1 MGNSGGLSLKRQEIL
16 LPNTSSTRPWL
27 PFIKYTAGWGVA
39 EWVVRFHLHHCTC
52 QSVSATN
59 QNANMTA
66 ESPSHAMISPTVMG
80 SNPSDDDRE
89 MEFSVRHC
97 SKTEIFT
104 CINSFIHATT
114 LWNRYYYY
122 SHFKDKES
130 KGYIMSIRTR
140 VFWLWRLLPYLFK
153 LFILAKLNDISI
165 YNRNRRSA
173 ALHYA
178 KLPQWILD
186 WQNSWTVY
194 NTVVL
199 LP

>member
-1 MGNSGGLSLKRQEIL
+1 MGCGGMGRAFSFASLHLPISFCRQSECKHDSWVTQSCHDLSNS
-16 LPNTSSTRPWL
+16 
-27 PFIKYTAGWGVA
+27 YGVKS
-39 EWVVRFHLHHCTC
+39 F
-52 QSVSATN
+52 
-59 QNANMTA
+59 
-66 ESPSHAMISPTVMG
+66 
-80 SNPSDDDRE
+80 DDDRE

-104 CINSFIHATT
+104 CINSFIHITT

-178 KLPQWILD
+178 KLPQWTLD